1 MGRIIIVLYTEDL
14 LLSVLIIWFL
24 YHLIKRKRI
33 FRWEKAPMDMR
44 DFVKRNE
51 KKMNMISNGIIGIIL
66 IPSFL
71 WVVPPAVQDFP
82 NVISENYLQAEGKVT
97 AWDYS
102 NEDEYQTRAVGIM
115 DHKTEQEI
123 SVTVYSKGIHKGE
136 YLKVRYLPNSKYGEI
151 EEHK

>member
-1 MGRIIIVLYTEDL
+1 MGRIIIVLYTEAL
-14 LLSVLIIWFL
+14 LLSALIIWFL

-97 AWDYS
+97 VWDYS
-102 NEDEYQTRAVGIM
+102 NEDEYQTRAVRIM
-115 DHKTEQEI
+115 DHKTKQEI